1 MENFEGEDM
10 ETQFQVL
17 NYRIDLYFHD
27 YKLTIEVDKRNHN
40 DRNQEYEKQRE
51 QLIKKTSW
59 ILFLLE

>member
-27 YKLTIEVDKRNHN
+27 YKLTIEVDERNHN

-59 ILFLLE
+59 IVFLSE

>member
-1 MENFEGEDM
+1 MENFKGEDM

-27 YKLTIEVDKRNHN
+27 YKLTIEVDERNHN

-59 ILFLLE
+59 IVFLLE